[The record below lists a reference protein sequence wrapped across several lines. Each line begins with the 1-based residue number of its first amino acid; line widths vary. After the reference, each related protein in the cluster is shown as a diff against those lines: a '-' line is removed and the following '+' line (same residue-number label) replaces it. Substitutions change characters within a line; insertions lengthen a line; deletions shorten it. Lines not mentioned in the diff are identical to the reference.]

1 LTRQTSGNDEDGRFH
16 DHAARGGQGLPDA
29 GKPRHGQVRGGPAAA
44 PAVGHGHPLLAVIY
58 AFVIIPLLDMWTG
71 DDTSAA
77 PSDPTRLSD
86 DTKAHFRDL
95 LKYYVLGGY

>member
-1 LTRQTSGNDEDGRFH
+1 MTKTASTTAATLRG
-16 DHAARGGQGLPDA
+16 AARDFLMQENLGTAKFEVVPVLLPLSA
-29 GKPRHGQVRGGPAAA
+29 MAAA
-44 PAVGHGHPLLAVIY
+44 VSHPLLAVIY